1 MTRAETLAKLLVA
14 ELRKE
19 HEIDPVGAARTLQ
32 IVGEELAA
40 LHKPSLTERAE
51 EGGR

>member
-1 MTRAETLAKLLVA
+1 VTRAETLAKLLVA

-40 LHKPSLTERAE
+40 LHRPPSLTERTE
-51 EGGR
+51 SE